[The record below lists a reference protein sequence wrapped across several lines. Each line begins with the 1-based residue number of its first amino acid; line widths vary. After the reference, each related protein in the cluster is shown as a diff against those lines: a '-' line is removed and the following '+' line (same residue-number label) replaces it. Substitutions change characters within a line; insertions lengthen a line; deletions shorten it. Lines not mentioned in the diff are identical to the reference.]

1 MDTGLTPVA
10 STISGLAILH
20 GSSVGLYLEIDSQVL
35 ESAFDGGV
43 LNSTDG
49 QGHYGESV
57 RKLP

>member
-35 ESAFDGGV
+35 ESAYDGGV
-43 LNSTDG
+43 TESTG
-49 QGHYGESV
+49 NRKQCGESV
-57 RKLP
+57 HER